1 MVPAACGILL
11 TLQAS
16 HPKSSLFTKNTLV
29 FSLPYFALSMSLN
42 VLLTVLL
49 IWRLIYM
56 RHQLKKSLGSDHTR
70 LYTTLATMILE
81 SALPYGLISFI
92 FIVLYGTKNTAA
104 DLFIPLLVQV
114 EVSHCPRSK
123 RLLTSIT
130 NLKCI
135 SPMIIILRV
144 ARGQAWD
151 NKTVSA
157 DHLSSREVVG
167 GRKPSGLGRR
177 YKTQEIST
185 MQFSSGETEL
195 SSEQITAQKRTI
207 GNLEHV

>member
-1 MVPAACGILL
+1 MSLNILL
-11 TLQAS
+11 T
-16 HPKSSLFTKNTLV
+16 
-29 FSLPYFALSMSLN
+29 M
-42 VLLTVLL
+42 LL
-49 IWRLIYM
+49 IWKLIYM
-56 RHQLKKSLGSDHTR
+56 RHQLQKSFGSDHTR

-123 RLLTSIT
+123 RLLPSIT

-151 NKTVSA
+151 NETVSA
-157 DHLSSREVVG
+157 DRLSSRKVVG

-177 YKTQEIST
+177 HEIQEIST
-185 MQFSSGETEL
+185 IQFSSRETE
-195 SSEQITAQKRTI
+195 SPSEQITAQKRTI